1 MIMADF
7 NALVAAR
14 AAAKK
19 ALAEASTATA
29 ELAAQWS
36 AATGA
41 LNIPGAHAHRIP
53 APSPQMPPRGRPIP
67 PHLAALKPG
76 PTNPAA
82 EVPTVPIDVKALQ
95 ASLAASAP
103 APVASKPVDLNA
115 LAAAYGAAVV
125 REAAL
130 KNAYETTVRVHND
143 AVSTAGG

>member
-1 MIMADF
+1 M
-7 NALVAAR
+7 
-14 AAAKK
+14 
-19 ALAEASTATA
+19 
-29 ELAAQWS
+29 
-36 AATGA
+36 
-41 LNIPGAHAHRIP
+41 
-53 APSPQMPPRGRPIP
+53 PQRQIP
-67 PHLAALKPG
+67 PHLAAPRP

-103 APVASKPVDLNA
+103 APVASKQVDLNA
-115 LAAAYGAAVV
+115 LAAAYGAAVI

>member
-1 MIMADF
+1 MADF

-19 ALAEASTATA
+19 ALTEASKATA

-41 LNIPGAHAHRIP
+41 LNIPGAPTHRIP

-67 PHLAALKPG
+67 PHLAAFKPG
-76 PTNPAA
+76 STNPVA
-82 EVPTVPIDVKALQ
+82 EGPIDVRALQ
-95 ASLAASAP
+95 ASLATSTP

-115 LAAAYGAAVV
+115 LAAAYGAAVI

-130 KNAYETTVRVHND
+130 QNAYETTVRVHND